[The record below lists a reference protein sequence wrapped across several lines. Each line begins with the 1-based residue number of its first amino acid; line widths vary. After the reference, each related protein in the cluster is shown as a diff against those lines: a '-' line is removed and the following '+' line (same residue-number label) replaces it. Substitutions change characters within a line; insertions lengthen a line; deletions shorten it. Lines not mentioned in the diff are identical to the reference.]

1 MGSSMR
7 PFITLVVIED
17 RWHGRWSGASSWLLE
32 AREVEPDKDN
42 WHTKE
47 GHGPIDGRDSG
58 YITARSFEFTK
69 KEPSSRMLLT
79 YNDNLRAFGANKACR
94 WEIQVDDKS
103 CPSGK
108 IVGDLYVVN
117 DNPHRQHNL
126 VGFCDQLAKGKH
138 TMKVWVSQLH
148 AGSDCYTGCVIA
160 FCFWGGFGATVLMD
174 CMQRM
179 YALVHCRWN
188 DSPKG
193 KGASWVLDAREI
205 PMVSLVHGITRH
217 GQPDSRDTGFI
228 HGREV
233 TFTKKESSSKLRLL
247 YEDTL
252 RVHGSHKSCFW
263 EIRIDGKSCSSGV
276 IRQDE
281 HVAGTENPHRFH
293 TIIGYCEK
301 IPAGEH
307 KMSVYVGQIAAGSDC
322 HTGYVAYTAF
332 DSVKWVRHARS
343 VLMRG
348 WCAGGS
354 SLRLGHWQLRK
365 YCRLWT

>member
-7 PFITLVVIED
+7 PFITLVVVED

-79 YNDNLRAFGANKACR
+79 YNDNLRALGANKACR
-94 WEIQVDDKS
+94 WEIRVDDKS

-160 FCFWGGFGATVLMD
+160 FCFWGWIWCYSADGLHAAHVCFGALQMERQPEGQGRKLGARCT
-174 CMQRM
+174 R
-179 YALVHCRWN
+179 
-188 DSPKG
+188 DSDG
-193 KGASWVLDAREI
+193 LAGAW
-205 PMVSLVHGITRH
+205 
-217 GQPDSRDTGFI
+217 
-228 HGREV
+228 
-233 TFTKKESSSKLRLL
+233 
-247 YEDTL
+247 Y
-252 RVHGSHKSCFW
+252 HKAW
-263 EIRIDGKSCSSGV
+263 L
-276 IRQDE
+276 
-281 HVAGTENPHRFH
+281 A
-293 TIIGYCEK
+293 
-301 IPAGEH
+301 
-307 KMSVYVGQIAAGSDC
+307 
-322 HTGYVAYTAF
+322 
-332 DSVKWVRHARS
+332 
-343 VLMRG
+343 
-348 WCAGGS
+348 
-354 SLRLGHWQLRK
+354 
-365 YCRLWT
+365 